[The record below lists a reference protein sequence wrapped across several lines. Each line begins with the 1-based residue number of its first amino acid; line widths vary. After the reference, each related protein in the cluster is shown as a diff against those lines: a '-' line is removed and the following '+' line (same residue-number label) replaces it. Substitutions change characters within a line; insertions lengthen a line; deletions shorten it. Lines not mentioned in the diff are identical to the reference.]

1 MEQFKV
7 SLILPSYNE
16 EQNVVVIA
24 GKLVEILKACNDYEL
39 IFVDDGSTDNTLSQ
53 LKQLHAQNSKIQ
65 YLSFSRNFGHQNALR
80 AGLDY
85 ANVHCVIAWTQICN
99 IHPS

>member
-39 IFVDDGSTDNTLSQ
+39 IFVD
-53 LKQLHAQNSKIQ
+53 
-65 YLSFSRNFGHQNALR
+65 
-80 AGLDY
+80 
-85 ANVHCVIAWTQICN
+85 
-99 IHPS
+99 